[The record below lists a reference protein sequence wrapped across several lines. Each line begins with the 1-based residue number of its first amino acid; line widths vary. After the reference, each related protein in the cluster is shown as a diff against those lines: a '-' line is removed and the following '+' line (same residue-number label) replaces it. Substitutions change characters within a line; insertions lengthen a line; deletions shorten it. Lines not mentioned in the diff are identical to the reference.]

1 MKLLIIIACILS
13 FLFLAAYGEDESTEE
28 DDVGMV
34 LIPAGEFE
42 MGDHFNE
49 GLADELPVH
58 TVSLDDFYMDV
69 NEVTNAQYKKFVEAT
84 GHREPKGYGFVDGEV
99 KDGFEPWKSPYF
111 NGDNQPVVCVSWHD
125 AMAYAQWAGKR
136 LPTEAEWEK
145 AARGG
150 LILLCHLAKK
160 SLVARIC
167 NSMLHIGQRQTNR
180 MATDFLMPIERTG
193 CARTS

>member
-58 TVSLDDFYMDV
+58 
-69 NEVTNAQYKKFVEAT
+69 K
-84 GHREPKGYGFVDGEV
+84 
-99 KDGFEPWKSPYF
+99 
-111 NGDNQPVVCVSWHD
+111 
-125 AMAYAQWAGKR
+125 
-136 LPTEAEWEK
+136 
-145 AARGG
+145 
-150 LILLCHLAKK
+150 
-160 SLVARIC
+160 
-167 NSMLHIGQRQTNR
+167 IGR
-180 MATDFLMPIERTG
+180 AHV
-193 CARTS
+193 

>member
-13 FLFLAAYGEDESTEE
+13 FLFHTACGKDKSTEKAAPVTTIPEITEE
-28 DDVGMV
+28 DDVEMV

-49 GLADELPVH
+49 GDGNERPVH

-99 KDGFEPWKSPYF
+99 KDGFEPWKSPDF

-125 AMAYAQWAGKR
+125 AMGVC
-136 LPTEAEWEK
+136 TM
-145 AARGG
+145 GG
-150 LILLCHLAKK
+150 
-160 SLVARIC
+160 
-167 NSMLHIGQRQTNR
+167 
-180 MATDFLMPIERTG
+180 
-193 CARTS
+193 